1 MAVKK
6 KIGLQHCSIAHRCV
20 IHSFEKGGIFTY
32 HSKCIAQVSF
42 GHVIGED
49 AIVLMA
55 LDPSMGLWVVIKT
68 QWEHQELQEDGI
80 STPRVYDPKNCLLVL
95 ERQLLTL
102 QQPHHQEV
110 LQSHHCRKCCTLFS
124 TDHVNQCS
132 TSASAPL
139 QCNTPPSFKLYG
151 WGYTQQEAEQSGVYT
166 EKTPRKSQS
175 TPWSTWSSPV
185 VATISLRLRIWSLS
199 Y

>member
-1 MAVKK
+1 
-6 KIGLQHCSIAHRCV
+6 
-20 IHSFEKGGIFTY
+20 
-32 HSKCIAQVSF
+32 
-42 GHVIGED
+42 
-49 AIVLMA
+49 MA

-124 TDHVNQCS
+124 TDHVNSCS

-139 QCNTPPSFKLYG
+139 QCNTPPSSSTG
-151 WGYTQQEAEQSGVYT
+151 EAMQQEAELSSEVVT

-175 TPWSTWSSPV
+175 TPWSRWPSTV
-185 VATISLRLRIWSLS
+185 VTTILLRPRIWSLS